1 MAVTSFYAGLL
12 ALMFVVLSIRVVGR
26 RRTAH
31 VGLGDGGDRALLR
44 RQRVHG
50 NFAEYVPFALLL
62 MGLGEAQGLQTWA
75 VHGLGVL
82 LVAGRVIHAFGVI
95 REPEPVRWRICGMTL
110 TFAVL
115 VLGALANLA
124 LTGLIWLGAV

>member
-1 MAVTSFYAGLL
+1 
-12 ALMFVVLSIRVVGR
+12 
-26 RRTAH
+26 
-31 VGLGDGGDRALLR
+31 
-44 RQRVHG
+44 
-50 NFAEYVPFALLL
+50 

-75 VHGLGVL
+75 VHGLGMM